1 MSNKKIQVPAADII
15 LDVIN
20 GTSDCQE
27 KVLNY
32 YEGYIIT
39 AGTFSLYDS
48 RGIYCG
54 FYANHDL
61 MQDMRIN
68 LYKSVPILRKKLIR
82 GILNPDTIVIIP

>member
-1 MSNKKIQVPAADII
+1 MPAADII

-39 AGTFSLYDS
+39 AGTFPIYNA
-48 RGIYCG
+48 RGFYSG
-54 FYANHDL
+54 FYADHDL

-82 GILNPDTIVIIP
+82 GILNPETIVIIP

>member
-1 MSNKKIQVPAADII
+1 MPAADII

-20 GTSDCQE
+20 ETSDCQE

-39 AGTFSLYDS
+39 AGTFSIYDS
-48 RGIYCG
+48 RGVYSG

-68 LYKSVPILRKKLIR
+68 LYNSVPTLRRNLIR
-82 GILNPDTIVIIP
+82 CIHNPDTIVIIP